1 MALALNIL
9 MSAEESSAA
18 ERLAASLLSRDLS
31 SPTLG
36 ALPRKFVHLG
46 TVAPPALALLR
57 EWLSPFAVALSL
69 VACVL
74 LCHQTPSP
82 KYAALGLLAFLL
94 SRQAFRPLDSQ
105 LCHRDG
111 LPARAKLWRLLVG
124 WGSVLAALTIAGILL
139 DVTHSYPRHLLFW
152 WFGLTPITLLLANHC
167 AERLAKSGSFTSR
180 RHVIIGADGVGA
192 ELARHIQQGSG
203 LGQFMGFFDFR
214 SPERLPDA
222 SRAHFAGHC
231 RQLAT
236 FVREHTIHAIYIA
249 LPLSNA
255 PRIEQ
260 LLQEL
265 RDTTASVYFVPN
277 VFAFDP
283 IQPHCVDINGMA
295 VVSICD
301 TPFYGMNGIRKRVMD
316 VLLGAG
322 ALLFVWPLLL
332 LLALLVKLSSPGP
345 VLFKQRRYGLNG
357 EEIVVY
363 KFRTMTVCEDSERIS
378 QAVRFDTRVTPI
390 GRLLRRRS
398 LDELPQIFNVLAGQM
413 SFVGPR
419 PHAVAH
425 NEQYRRL
432 ISGYMIR
439 HKIRPGITGWAQING
454 HRGETDTLEKMRERV
469 ECDLEYL
476 KNWSVW
482 LDLKILSR
490 TALMVL
496 TDRNAY

>member
-1 MALALNIL
+1 

-18 ERLAASLLSRDLS
+18 ERFATSLLPRSSPVLGAVQHKSVHVGTAAS
-31 SPTLG
+31 
-36 ALPRKFVHLG
+36 
-46 TVAPPALALLR
+46 PALTLLR
-57 EWLSPFAVALSL
+57 EWLSPFAVVLSL
-69 VACVL
+69 AACVL
-74 LCHQTPSP
+74 LYRQTPSSR
-82 KYAALGLLAFLL
+82 YAALGLLAFLL

-105 LCHRDG
+105 LCHSEG
-111 LPARAKLWRLLVG
+111 LPAKAKLWHLLVG
-124 WGSVLAALTIAGILL
+124 WGSVLTALTIAGILL
-139 DVTHSYPRHLLFW
+139 NVADLYPRHMLFL
-152 WFGLTPITLLLANHC
+152 WFGLTPIALLLANHC
-167 AERLAKSGSFTSR
+167 AERLAKSGSFASR
-180 RHVIIGADGVGA
+180 RHVIIGADGVGV
-192 ELARHIQQGSG
+192 ELARRIQRGSG
-203 LGQFMGFFDFR
+203 PDQFMGFFDFR

-222 SRAHFAGHC
+222 ARPHFAGHC

-236 FVREHTIHAIYIA
+236 FVREHTIHAIHIA

-255 PRIEQ
+255 PRIEE
-260 LLQEL
+260 LLREL

-283 IQPHCVDINGMA
+283 IQPHCLDINGMV

-301 TPFYGMNGIRKRVMD
+301 TPFHGMNGIRKRVMD
-316 VLLGAG
+316 LLLGAG
-322 ALLFVWPLLL
+322 ALLLAWPLLL
-332 LLALLVKLSSPGP
+332 LIALLVKLSSPGP

-357 EEIVVY
+357 EEILVY
-363 KFRTMTVCEDSERIS
+363 KFRTMTVCEDSERIA
-378 QAVRFDTRVTPI
+378 QAVRWDARVTPI

-398 LDELPQIFNVLAGQM
+398 LDELPQIFNVLAGRM

-454 HRGETDTLEKMRERV
+454 HRGETDTLEKMRGRV

-482 LDLKILSR
+482 LDLKIISR
-490 TALMVL
+490 TALMFL

>member
-1 MALALNIL
+1 
-9 MSAEESSAA
+9 MSAEESSTA
-18 ERLAASLLSRDLS
+18 ERLATPLLSRS
-31 SPTLG
+31 SPILG
-36 ALPRKFVHLG
+36 ALPRKSVHVG
-46 TVAPPALALLR
+46 TIASPALTLLR

-69 VACVL
+69 ATCVL
-74 LCHQTPSP
+74 LSHQTPSP

-105 LCHRDG
+105 ICHSDG
-111 LPARAKLWRLLVG
+111 LPAKAKLWHLLVG
-124 WGSVLAALTIAGILL
+124 WGSVLTELTIAGMLL
-139 DVTHSYPRHLLFW
+139 NVADWYPRHLLLW
-152 WFGLTPITLLLANHC
+152 WFGLTPIALLLANHC
-167 AERLAKSGSFTSR
+167 AERLTKYGSFATR

-192 ELARHIQQGSG
+192 ELARRIQRGAG
-203 LGQFMGFFDFR
+203 PDQFMGFFDFR

-222 SRAHFAGHC
+222 ARPHFAGHC

-236 FVREHTIHAIYIA
+236 FVREHTIHAIHIA

-255 PRIEQ
+255 PRIEE
-260 LLQEL
+260 LLREL

-277 VFAFDP
+277 VLAFDP
-283 IQPHCVDINGMA
+283 IQPHCADINGMA

-301 TPFYGMNGIRKRVMD
+301 TPFHGMNGIRKRVMD
-316 VLLGAG
+316 LLLGAG
-322 ALLFVWPLLL
+322 ALLFAWPLML

-357 EEIVVY
+357 EEILVY

-378 QAVRFDTRVTPI
+378 QAVRCDARVTPI

-454 HRGETDTLEKMRERV
+454 HRGETDTLEKMRGRV

-482 LDLKILSR
+482 LDLKIISK
-490 TALMVL
+490 TALMVFG
-496 TDRNAY
+496 DRNAY

>member
-1 MALALNIL
+1 MAWHLLLLL
-9 MSAEESSAA
+9 MTAEESSTA
-18 ERLAASLLSRDLS
+18 ERLATALLPRS
-31 SPTLG
+31 SPILG
-36 ALPRKFVHLG
+36 GLPRRSAHVG
-46 TVAPPALALLR
+46 TMASPALTLLR
-57 EWLSPFAVALSL
+57 EWLSPFAVVLSL
-69 VACVL
+69 AACLL
-74 LCHQTPSP
+74 LCRQTPSAR
-82 KYAALGLLAFLL
+82 YAALGLLAFLL

-105 LCHRDG
+105 ICHSDG
-111 LPARAKLWRLLVG
+111 LPPKAKLWHLLVG
-124 WGSVLAALTIAGILL
+124 WGIVLTELTIAGILL
-139 DVTHSYPRHLLFW
+139 GVADSYPRHLLLW
-152 WFGLTPITLLLANHC
+152 WFGLTPIALLLANHC
-167 AERLAKSGSFTSR
+167 AERLAKYGSFATR

-192 ELARHIQQGSG
+192 ELARRIQRGSG
-203 LGQFMGFFDFR
+203 PDQFMGFFDFR

-222 SRAHFAGHC
+222 ARPHFAGHC

-236 FVREHTIHAIYIA
+236 FVREHTIDAIHIA
-249 LPLSNA
+249 LPLSNV
-255 PRIEQ
+255 PRIAE
-260 LLQEL
+260 LLREL

-283 IQPHCVDINGMA
+283 IQPHCIDINGMA

-301 TPFYGMNGIRKRVMD
+301 TPFHGMNGVRKRVMD
-316 VLLGAG
+316 LLLGAG
-322 ALLFVWPLLL
+322 ALLFAWPLLL

-357 EEIVVY
+357 EEILVY

-378 QAVRFDTRVTPI
+378 QAVRCDVRVTPI

-454 HRGETDTLEKMRERV
+454 HRGETDTLEKMRGRV

-482 LDLKILSR
+482 LDLKIISK
-490 TALMVL
+490 TALMFL

>member
-1 MALALNIL
+1 MTLAPTQH

-18 ERLAASLLSRDLS
+18 ERLATPLLPRS
-31 SPTLG
+31 SPIVG
-36 ALPRKFVHLG
+36 ALPRKSVHVG
-46 TVAPPALALLR
+46 TVASPALTLLR

-69 VACVL
+69 AACML
-74 LCHQTPSP
+74 LCRETPSAR
-82 KYAALGLLAFLL
+82 YAGLGLLAFLL

-105 LCHRDG
+105 ICHSDG
-111 LPARAKLWRLLVG
+111 LAAKAKLWHLLVG
-124 WGSVLAALTIAGILL
+124 WGIVLTELTIAGILL
-139 DVTHSYPRHLLFW
+139 NIADWYPRHLLLW
-152 WFGLTPITLLLANHC
+152 WFGLTPIALLLANHC
-167 AERLAKSGSFTSR
+167 AERLAKYGRFATR

-192 ELARHIQQGSG
+192 ELARRIQRGSG
-203 LGQFMGFFDFR
+203 PDQFMGFFDFR
-214 SPERLPDA
+214 SPERLPDTA
-222 SRAHFAGHC
+222 RPHFAGHC

-236 FVREHTIHAIYIA
+236 FVREHTIHAIHIA

-255 PRIEQ
+255 PRIEE
-260 LLQEL
+260 LLREL

-301 TPFYGMNGIRKRVMD
+301 TPFHGMNGIRKRVID
-316 VLLGAG
+316 LLLGAG
-322 ALLFVWPLLL
+322 ALLLAWPLML

-345 VLFKQRRYGLNG
+345 VLFKQRRYGLHG
-357 EEIVVY
+357 EEILVY

-378 QAVRFDTRVTPI
+378 QAVRCDARVTPI

-432 ISGYMIR
+432 INGYMIR

-454 HRGETDTLEKMRERV
+454 HRGETDTLEKMRGRI

-482 LDLKILSR
+482 LDLKIISK
-490 TALMVL
+490 TALMVFS
-496 TDRNAY
+496 DRNAY